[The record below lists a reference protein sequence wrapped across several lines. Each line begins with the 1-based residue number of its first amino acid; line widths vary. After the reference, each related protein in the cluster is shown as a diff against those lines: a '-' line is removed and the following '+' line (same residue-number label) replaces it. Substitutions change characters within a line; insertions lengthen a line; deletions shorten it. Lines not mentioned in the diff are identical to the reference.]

1 MSFQHIIAGKVKL
14 NGLGGMCHHL
24 LDRERVKTNPNID
37 LSRAYLN
44 YCIEDLS
51 PENLVRRV
59 NDRIA
64 QLHLKKRPR
73 SDAVGLEDFVISASA
88 DFMLNL
94 SHEQREQY
102 FRDSLHF
109 LQKRYGKENV
119 MYCQCHLDEATPHIH
134 VGVVPITSDGRL
146 SAKSLF
152 TPKTLER
159 LQTDFHESV
168 SKFYGLE
175 RGEHHSKKYLPLQQF
190 KCRQAKLEAAQFT
203 EDLHSA
209 IISQQQLSQATESA
223 HFASSGLFFSSEDT
237 DTIQLPTEQFLYLK
251 QVANEGTKALAAVRS
266 LQADNQKLSH
276 DLLLYKS
283 DADEFFRKFHKLD
296 EATKLYTS
304 APNAWREKI
313 DTEVLK
319 LQTAFTQYCH
329 DVNRMTLK
337 VFLASN
343 GDFQKTIEIMVF
355 YFTSIGINDIQ
366 VHIRNVLEAARRQF
380 KHNLIP
386 TVPSPS
392 WKPPKPSQT
401 DYTQISDSSSVEI
414 HISLLQK
421 FDWTTVNGNLLNK
434 IDTHD
439 INR

>member
-1 MSFQHIIAGKVKL
+1 MNFQHIIAGKVKL

-37 LSRAYLN
+37 LSRSHLN
-44 YCIEDLS
+44 HCIEDLS

-59 NDRIA
+59 NTRIA

-94 SHEQREQY
+94 SPEQREQY

-134 VGVVPITSDGRL
+134 VGVVPITADGRL
-146 SAKSLF
+146 SAKILF

-209 IISQQQLSQATESA
+209 IISQQQLSQAIESA

-251 QVANEGTKALAAVRS
+251 HVADEGTKVLAAVRS

-304 APNAWREKI
+304 APKAWQKKI
-313 DTEVLK
+313 DEEVLK
-319 LQTAFTQYCH
+319 LQTEFTKYCH
-329 DVNRMTLK
+329 DVNRMIVK
-337 VFLASN
+337 VFFATN
-343 GDFQKTIEIMVF
+343 GDFPKTAELMNF
-355 YFTSIGINDIQ
+355 HLTSIGIKDIQ
-366 VHIRNVLEAARRQF
+366 AYIRNVLESSRRQL

-386 TVPSPS
+386 EVPSPS

-401 DYTQISDSSSVEI
+401 DYTQISDPALVEI
-414 HISLLQK
+414 QFPLLQN
-421 FDWTTVNGNLLNK
+421 FDWNTANWNLLTN
-434 IDTHD
+434 IDTQVLH
-439 INR
+439 R